1 MKNKMGPLKE
11 GLDSFI
17 GTLGF
22 PRKIGR
28 KKPKAI
34 KIEIANR
41 NVIFQR
47 REVLNLR
54 LRHPTEELTSVF
66 CMLWTIVTDRNGN
79 KYPVLT

>member
-1 MKNKMGPLKE
+1 MGPLKG

-22 PRKIGR
+22 PRKIGK

-47 REVLNLR
+47 REVLNLS
-54 LRHPTEELTSVF
+54 LGNPIEELMSVF
-66 CMLWTIVTDRNGN
+66 W
-79 KYPVLT
+79 VL